1 MSSPSGAGKTSISK
15 KILQKDNKISL
26 SISCTTRP
34 RRKGEVNKKDYI
46 FLSEEDFQ
54 KKIKSGD
61 FLEYASVFGNR
72 YGTLRQTVSR
82 FFNKKKDVLFDIDWQ
97 GYQQLKQSGMEVVG
111 IFILPPN
118 KKELIRRLKNRG
130 RDTTEEMKKRMSLAQ
145 DEISHFPEY
154 DYVVVNDD
162 WSEGLSSSIRCGL
175 SEVLKTNPDTEAVI
189 LVLCDQPFLTTNIL
203 DQMVNSYQGSGQ
215 PIVHCLYSEASGPP
229 TLFHKSLFPYLMEL
243 KGSQGAKKV
252 VDMFPDKVAYID
264 FPEGKFDIDTLEDY
278 HQLIQTESDK

>member
-15 KILQKDNKISL
+15 KILLKDNKISL

-34 RRKGEVNKKDYI
+34 KRKGEVNKKDYI

-72 YGTLRQTVSR
+72 YGTLRQTVNM

-154 DYVVVNDD
+154 DYVVVNNDLD
-162 WSEGLSSSIRCGL
+162 SCVTKIQNIIIAERHKKSRQFNL
-175 SEVLKTNPDTEAVI
+175 TE
-189 LVLCDQPFLTTNIL
+189 F
-203 DQMVNSYQGSGQ
+203 VN
-215 PIVHCLYSEASGPP
+215 
-229 TLFHKSLFPYLMEL
+229 
-243 KGSQGAKKV
+243 
-252 VDMFPDKVAYID
+252 
-264 FPEGKFDIDTLEDY
+264 KFRD
-278 HQLIQTESDK
+278 

>member
-1 MSSPSGAGKTSISK
+1 LEIKSKNFCIVLSSPSGAGKTSISK

-34 RRKGEVNKKDYI
+34 KRKGEINKKDYI

-61 FLEYASVFGNR
+61 FLEFASVFGYR
-72 YGTLRQTVSR
+72 YGTLRQTVNR

-145 DEISHFPEY
+145 HEISHFPEY
-154 DYVVVNDD
+154 DYVVVNNDLD
-162 WSEGLSSSIRCGL
+162 SCVTKIQNIIIAERHKKSRQFNL
-175 SEVLKTNPDTEAVI
+175 TE
-189 LVLCDQPFLTTNIL
+189 F
-203 DQMVNSYQGSGQ
+203 VN
-215 PIVHCLYSEASGPP
+215 
-229 TLFHKSLFPYLMEL
+229 
-243 KGSQGAKKV
+243 
-252 VDMFPDKVAYID
+252 
-264 FPEGKFDIDTLEDY
+264 KFRD
-278 HQLIQTESDK
+278 

>member
-34 RRKGEVNKKDYI
+34 KRKGEINKKDYI

-54 KKIKSGD
+54 KQIKNGD
-61 FLEYASVFGNR
+61 FLEFASVFGYR
-72 YGTLRQTVSR
+72 YGTLRQTVNR
-82 FFNKKKDVLFDIDWQ
+82 FFNKKRDVLFDIDWQ
-97 GYQQLKQSGMEVVG
+97 GYQQLKQSGMEFVG

-154 DYVVVNDD
+154 DYVVVNNDLD
-162 WSEGLSSSIRCGL
+162 SCVTKIQNIIIAERHKKSRKFNL
-175 SEVLKTNPDTEAVI
+175 TE
-189 LVLCDQPFLTTNIL
+189 F
-203 DQMVNSYQGSGQ
+203 VN
-215 PIVHCLYSEASGPP
+215 
-229 TLFHKSLFPYLMEL
+229 
-243 KGSQGAKKV
+243 
-252 VDMFPDKVAYID
+252 
-264 FPEGKFDIDTLEDY
+264 KFRD
-278 HQLIQTESDK
+278 